1 MYGESQFQAIEVKNA
16 SRIHSRDLRALKT
29 FRQDYPEAKGI
40 MLYRGREQLRVDG
53 IWCLPVDDFLR
64 DLIPNTPHTHQEPK
78 YFKRRDKL
86 DLGTVYLFHP
96 A

>member
-29 FRQDYPEAKGI
+29 FRQDYPEADGI

-64 DLIPNTPHTHQEPK
+64 DLNPNTSH
-78 YFKRRDKL
+78 
-86 DLGTVYLFHP
+86 HP
-96 A
+96 PGA